1 MKAINKIWVF
11 ALGTAVM
18 VSCSDLD
25 TFPESGIV
33 TEDQKKEV
41 VEDNPERLQADINT
55 LSSIFTKLLPNW
67 AGGSATPF
75 HNDFSYPAVCIA
87 TDGNG
92 ADMVS
97 DNSDYEW
104 FSVAFEYSDRNA
116 NYAVPMFTWN
126 FCYKLNKQANDI
138 LATIPADTENQ
149 TLIYY
154 RGQALVARA
163 FANFTLAQRFQF
175 TYKGNEDKPTVPIV
189 TWDMPAERAGANP
202 RATNAEIYKLIYD
215 DLTQA
220 IADLEG
226 FQRTSKAA
234 ADRNVAYGMRARV
247 NLVMNNWGEAAT
259 DAEAAL
265 SGYTFLSKDDVSAPG
280 FNSANSPSWIWAG
293 IYKAADTPAN
303 YRNITWGG
311 HLCSFA
317 RGYTTSQ
324 GLYKRINSLLYNMI
338 PDTDVRKGWWIN
350 ASLES
355 PLLDHMDWDGVTGS
369 AISSL
374 AIPNVKRAFQPY
386 TNVKFAPYEN
396 KCGTDINA
404 GDWCIMR
411 AEEMLLTAA
420 EAYCQE
426 GNDPQ
431 ARIYLQKLMA
441 KRDASYTGA
450 EKSGNA
456 INGLTP
462 GSDGASMT
470 GSLLEEILIQRRLE
484 LWGEYGRIF
493 DIKRLGQGFKRVA
506 VESADNPQFDPASLI
521 ADHDTQSPGSF
532 AWILLLPQ
540 KELDGNPNIVQNPIG
555 DTAD

>member
-215 DLTQA
+215 DLRQA

-411 AEEMLLTAA
+411 AEEMLLIQA
-420 EAYCQE
+420 EAMAMG
-426 GNDPQ
+426 GN
-431 ARIYLQKLMA
+431 LGGGK
-441 KRDASYTGA
+441 
-450 EKSGNA
+450 
-456 INGLTP
+456 
-462 GSDGASMT
+462 
-470 GSLLEEILIQRRLE
+470 SLLENWVKTYRDPSYSCAATTPEAFQSEIWWQRRVE
-484 LWGEYGRIF
+484 LWGEGHAYT
-493 DIKRLGQGFKRVA
+493 DIMRLKKNLVRCTTDGKSDFPDA
-506 VESADNPQFDPASLI
+506 WAFNI
-521 ADHDTQSPGSF
+521 AATDG
-532 AWILLLPQ
+532 ILLMRIPTGETNANAAIDPVKDNNNEGTFPVNGSGAGLT
-540 KELDGNPNIVQNPIG
+540 DGCVVK
-555 DTAD
+555 

>member
-1 MKAINKIWVF
+1 
-11 ALGTAVM
+11 M

-411 AEEMLLTAA
+411 AEEMILIKA
-420 EAYCQE
+420 EALAQQNDE
-426 GNDPQ
+426 GN
-431 ARIYLQKLMA
+431 AA
-441 KRDASYTGA
+441 KELKVLLDERDASWN
-450 EKSGNA
+450 KSSVTVDDVW
-456 INGLTP
+456 L
-462 GSDGASMT
+462 
-470 GSLLEEILIQRRLE
+470 QRRIE
-484 LWGEYGRIF
+484 LWGEGF
-493 DIKRLGQGFKRVA
+493 SMADIMRLGKPVVRFQGSDKGNWPDAFCFNIA
-506 VESADNPQFDPASLI
+506 ADDP
-521 ADHDTQSPGSF
+521 
-532 AWILLLPQ
+532 WLLLRIPQ
-540 KELDGNPNIVQNPIG
+540 KESNNNAGIVNNTGGNLPVAGQNPNLKDG
-555 DTAD
+555 ATD